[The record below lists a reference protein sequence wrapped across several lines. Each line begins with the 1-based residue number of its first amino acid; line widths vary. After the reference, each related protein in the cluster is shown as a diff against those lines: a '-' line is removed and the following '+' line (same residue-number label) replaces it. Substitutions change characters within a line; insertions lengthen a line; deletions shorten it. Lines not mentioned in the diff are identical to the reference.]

1 MAFFAKLMRNLQLLQ
16 RSKTR
21 DLGSKAFFELIHME
35 GNDPAK
41 GLVAVDATEP
51 HVEPDVNTHA
61 GKESSSPPAS

>member
-1 MAFFAKLMRNLQLLQ
+1 M
-16 RSKTR
+16 
-21 DLGSKAFFELIHME
+21 HME
-35 GNDPAK
+35 GKDPAK